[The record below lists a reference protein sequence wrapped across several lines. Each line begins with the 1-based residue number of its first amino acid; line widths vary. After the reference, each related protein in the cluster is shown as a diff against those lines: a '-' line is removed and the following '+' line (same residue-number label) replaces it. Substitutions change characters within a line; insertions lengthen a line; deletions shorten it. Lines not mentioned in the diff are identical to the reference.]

1 MTRRAILVTGG
12 AGFVGAQTCKALHQA
27 GFLPVTLDDFS
38 TGYRAAVR
46 WGPLVEGNIRDQA
59 LVRQVV
65 QTFGIEGTLHFAASS
80 VVGESMMAPAKYY
93 ANNLAAATEFLTAI
107 VEAGVSRFVFSSTA
121 AVYGRPHTTP
131 ISEAHTTGPLSPY
144 GATKLAFEAAL
155 AWFEAAYG
163 LQWTALRYFNAAGAD
178 LDGEVG
184 ESHEP
189 ETHLI
194 PLLCRALASGG
205 GPITIYGEDYDTAD
219 GTCVRDYVHVVDLAQ
234 AHVLALRALLDG
246 NGGGIYNVGSGDGV
260 SVREIIAAASKAF
273 EARVTVEVGPRR
285 PGDPAKLV
293 ADTSR
298 LRAAFGWKPQHSDL
312 ATILKSARHWQVN
325 RLY

>member
-12 AGFVGAQTCKALHQA
+12 AGFVGAQTCKALHRA

-38 TGYRAAVR
+38 TGHREAVR

-65 QTFGIEGTLHFAASS
+65 QRFGIEGTLHFAASS
-80 VVGESMMAPAKYY
+80 IVGESMRAPAKYY
-93 ANNLAAATEFLTAI
+93 ANNLAAATDFLTAI
-107 VEAGVSRFVFSSTA
+107 VESGVSRFVFSSTA
-121 AVYGRPHTTP
+121 AVYGRPHATP
-131 ISEAHTTGPLSPY
+131 ISEAHQTGPLSPY

-163 LQWTALRYFNAAGAD
+163 LRWTALRYFNAAGAD

-194 PLLCRALASGG
+194 PLLCRSLGSGG

-234 AHVLALRALLDG
+234 AHVLALSALLDG
-246 NGGGIYNVGSGDGV
+246 RQGGIYNVGSGNGV
-260 SVREIIAAASKAF
+260 SVREIVTTASEEF
-273 EARVTVEVGPRR
+273 GIRVPFEVGPRR
-285 PGDPAKLV
+285 PGDPATLV

-298 LRAAFGWKPQHSDL
+298 LRATFGWTPRHSDL
-312 ATILKSARHWQVN
+312 ATILQSARDWQLN